1 MGEAK
6 KLPSVGRIVHYVD
19 NDGGWAHR
27 AAIITEVL
35 PDNESTT
42 QPVALC
48 VFGVRGLLFPSP
60 VLFDASGETFGT
72 WHWPEYVG

>member
-1 MGEAK
+1 MGETK
-6 KLPSVGRIVHYVD
+6 KVPSVGRIVHYVD

-35 PDNESTT
+35 PDDEHET

-48 VFGVRGLLFPSP
+48 VFGVKGLLFLYP
-60 VLFDASGETFGT
+60 VELEPTCVPNT